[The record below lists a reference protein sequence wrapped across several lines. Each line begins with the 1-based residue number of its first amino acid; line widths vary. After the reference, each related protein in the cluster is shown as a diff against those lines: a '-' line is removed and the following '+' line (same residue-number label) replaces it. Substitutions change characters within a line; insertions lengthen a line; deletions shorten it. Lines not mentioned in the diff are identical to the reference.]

1 MKNFFKRKRVLYI
14 LPLLSVS
21 LFTVGFSSRSFINTS
36 EQYSN
41 FNVDSSTGTVI
52 DIGDCIALNGEITN
66 IKYYSSGFL
75 IVNSNNSY
83 EKSSTGNLIIP
94 LKFTRTDYSFKI
106 TIEISF
112 VNHDSSLSNINFSN
126 SYVNSCQVLDGNSS
140 LLGAAT
146 PVPVNDSDKNVKYN
160 YTFTQTVE
168 SFQIKFSLKNFDDT
182 LYSYLSNSSNYLSFS
197 LTTEIV

>member
-1 MKNFFKRKRVLYI
+1 MKNFFKRKRVIYI

-41 FNVDSSTGTVI
+41 FNVNSSIGTVI
-52 DIGDCIALNGEITN
+52 DISDCITLNGEITN

-75 IVNSNNSY
+75 IMNSNNSY
-83 EKSSTGNLIIP
+83 GKSSTGNLIIP
-94 LKFTRTDYSFKI
+94 LKFTRTDYSFQI

-112 VNHDSSLSNINFSN
+112 VNSDSSLSNINFFFFF
-126 SYVNSCQVLDGNSS
+126 VDSCQVLDGNSS
-140 LLGAAT
+140 LLGPAT
-146 PVPVNDSDKNVKYN
+146 PVSASSKNIRYN

-182 LYSYLSNSSNYLSFS
+182 LYSYLSNASNYLNFS

>member
-52 DIGDCIALNGEITN
+52 DISDCIALNGEITN

>member
-1 MKNFFKRKRVLYI
+1 MKNIFKRKRVLYI

-21 LFTVGFSSRSFINTS
+21 LFTVGFSSWSFINTS
-36 EQYSN
+36 EQYSY
-41 FNVDSSTGTVI
+41 FNVYASTGTVI
-52 DIGDCIALNGEITN
+52 DISDCITLNGEITN

-75 IVNSNNSY
+75 IMNSNNSY

-94 LKFTRTDYSFKI
+94 LKFTRTDYSFRI

-112 VNHDSSLSNINFSN
+112 VNTDSSLSNINFST
-126 SYVNSCQVLDGNSS
+126 YVDSCQVLDGNSS
-140 LLGAAT
+140 LFGVAT
-146 PVPVNDSDKNVKYN
+146 PISASSKNVRYN
-160 YTFTQTVE
+160 YTFTQAVE
-168 SFQIKFSLKNFDDT
+168 SFQIRFSLNDFDDT

>member
-1 MKNFFKRKRVLYI
+1 MKNIFKRKRVLYI

-21 LFTVGFSSRSFINTS
+21 LFTVGFSSWSFINTS
-36 EQYSN
+36 EQYGN
-41 FNVDSSTGTVI
+41 FNVYASTGTVI
-52 DIGDCIALNGEITN
+52 DISDCIDLNGEITK

-75 IVNSNNSY
+75 IMNSNNSY

-94 LKFTRTDYSFKI
+94 LKFTRKDYYFQI

-112 VNHDSSLSNINFSN
+112 VNPDNSLSNINFST
-126 SYVNSCQVLDGNSS
+126 YVDSCQVLDGNSS

-146 PVPVNDSDKNVKYN
+146 PVSASSNNIRYN

-168 SFQIKFSLKNFDDT
+168 SFQIKFSLENFDDT

>member
-1 MKNFFKRKRVLYI
+1 MKNIFKRKRVLNI

-21 LFTVGFSSRSFINTS
+21 LFTVGFSSWSFINTS

-41 FNVDSSTGTVI
+41 FSVDSSTGTVI
-52 DIGDCIALNGEITN
+52 DISDCIVLNGKITK

-75 IVNSNNSY
+75 IKNSNNSY

-94 LKFTRTDYSFKI
+94 LKFTRKDYSFRI

-112 VNHDSSLSNINFSN
+112 VNTDSTLSNINFST
-126 SYVNSCQVLDGNSS
+126 YVDSCQVLDGNSS
-140 LLGAAT
+140 LLGVAKPISA
-146 PVPVNDSDKNVKYN
+146 SSKNFRYN
-160 YTFTQTVE
+160 YTFAQTVE
-168 SFQIKFSLKNFDDT
+168 GFQIKFGLKNFDDT

>member
-1 MKNFFKRKRVLYI
+1 MKNIFKRKRVLYI

-21 LFTVGFSSRSFINTS
+21 LFTVGFSSWSFINTS

-41 FNVDSSTGTVI
+41 FKVDSSTGTVI
-52 DIGDCIALNGEITN
+52 DISDCIALNGEITN

-75 IVNSNNSY
+75 IMNSNNSY

-94 LKFTRTDYSFKI
+94 LKFTRRDYSFQI
-106 TIEISF
+106 TIDISF
-112 VNHDSSLSNINFSN
+112 VNHDDSLSNINFST
-126 SYVNSCQVLDGNSS
+126 YVDSCQVLDGNSS
-140 LLGAAT
+140 LLGVAT
-146 PVPVNDSDKNVKYN
+146 PMPISDSSKNVRYN
-160 YTFTQTVE
+160 YTFTQSVE
-168 SFQIKFSLKNFDDT
+168 SFQIKFSLKSFDDT

>member
-1 MKNFFKRKRVLYI
+1 MKNIFKRKRVLYI

-52 DIGDCIALNGEITN
+52 DISDCITLNGEITN

-75 IVNSNNSY
+75 IMNSNNSY

-112 VNHDSSLSNINFSN
+112 VNPDNSLSNINFSA
-126 SYVNSCQVLDGNSS
+126 SYVDSCQVLDGNSS

-146 PVPVNDSDKNVKYN
+146 PVSASSKNIRYN